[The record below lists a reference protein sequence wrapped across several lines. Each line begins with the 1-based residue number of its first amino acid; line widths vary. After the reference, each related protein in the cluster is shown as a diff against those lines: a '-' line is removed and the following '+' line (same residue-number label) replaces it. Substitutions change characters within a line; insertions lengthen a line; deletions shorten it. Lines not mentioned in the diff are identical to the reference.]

1 MNSNMENKK
10 LFKKKIMEILA
21 MFLVGAMVIGI
32 TQPLKA
38 TNISEEKKKQ
48 QEMEE
53 KVKEMQ
59 AAIKELEGLKGDAEK
74 YVKAM
79 DEKLAEVTKRV
90 VEINE
95 KIANKQAEI
104 DEINVVLDEQ
114 QKDIDSQYESMK
126 LRIRFMYENGQTEY
140 MDMILGSKSIGD
152 FLSKAEYISSIT
164 EYDRDMLQKMKD
176 TKAQIDKTKESL
188 VAEEKNL
195 QSLLED
201 AEQEQAS
208 VEILR
213 KEKQAQLEAMEAQI
227 NNSNDELTKQQ
238 KELQEQAALVAE
250 IEAIERRRKEEEE
263 RRKKE
268 EEERRQQ
275 ALQNGQTVDDNKND
289 VPSYS
294 GGGFVWPTPGYYTI
308 TSDYGNRNN
317 PFDTSSPEFHKG
329 IDIGAPNGATIV
341 SAADGIVAWSYLSS
355 SAGNWVGI
363 DHGNGV
369 YTVYMH
375 MSYSI
380 VREGQKVSAGQTI
393 GYVGTTGNSTG
404 YHLHFA
410 VRKNGSYVNP
420 NNYF

>member
-1 MNSNMENKK
+1 
-10 LFKKKIMEILA
+10 
-21 MFLVGAMVIGI
+21 
-32 TQPLKA
+32 
-38 TNISEEKKKQ
+38 
-48 QEMEE
+48 MEE

-195 QSLLED
+195 QSLLEE

-208 VEILR
+208 VEMLR

-227 NNSNDELTKQQ
+227 NNSNDELSKQQ

-250 IEAIERRRKEEEE
+250 IEAIERRRKEEE
-263 RRKKE
+263 
-268 EEERRQQ
+268 RRQQ
-275 ALQNGQTVDDNKND
+275 ALQNGQTVDDNKDD

-294 GGGFVWPTPGYYTI
+294 GGGFVWPTPGYYTV

-317 PFDTSSPEFHKG
+317 PFDTSSAEFHKG

-341 SAADGIVAWSYLSS
+341 SAADGIVAWSYFSS

>member
-95 KIANKQAEI
+95 KITDKQAEI

-195 QSLLED
+195 QSLLEE

-208 VEILR
+208 VEMLR

-227 NNSNDELTKQQ
+227 NNSNDELSKQQ

-275 ALQNGQTVDDNKND
+275 ALQNGQTVDDNKDD

-294 GGGFVWPTPGYYTI
+294 GGGFVWPTPGYYTV

-317 PFDTSSPEFHKG
+317 PFDTSSAEFHKG

-341 SAADGIVAWSYLSS
+341 SAADGIVAWSYFSS